1 VSLGALLAIFVA
13 AAAVTWVA
21 GIYLS
26 RSSDVLDAR
35 FGLGEAVGGLLLL
48 GLAGSLPELAIT
60 ASAALSGELDVAT
73 GNLLGGIAMQ
83 TLVIVLLDATS
94 RRTQPLSSLTV
105 DASPMLEASLVVV
118 LVGFAVMG
126 GLLPES
132 TAIGPMSPMSLAI
145 VAFFV
150 LGVFGINR
158 ARPRPRWVVQGGAPP
173 EIADAP
179 NRLQAAS
186 TRSVLFVFGLASLA
200 TLVAGVALERTGNAI
215 AGDLGMNGVVFG
227 ATILAAVTALPEI
240 SSGFQAVRL
249 GEVGLA
255 MSDVYG
261 GNSVQLT
268 FFLVADVLAGHPVLS
283 QTSPEFLWLGALG
296 AVVTGVAIYGLLVRP
311 TRKVAGLGPDSLA
324 ILLVYVGGVALLT
337 AVPG

>member
-1 VSLGALLAIFVA
+1 VSLGALLAVFLA
-13 AAAVTWVA
+13 AAAVTWLS

-83 TLVIVLLDATS
+83 TLVLVLLDATS
-94 RRTQPLSSLTV
+94 RRRQPLSSLTV
-105 DASPMLEASLVVV
+105 DASPMLEASLVVA

-145 VAFFV
+145 VAFFL
-150 LGVFGINR
+150 LGVVGINR
-158 ARPRPRWVVQGGAPP
+158 ARRRPRWIVRGGAPP
-173 EIADAP
+173 EVAEAP
-179 NRLQAAS
+179 NRLRTAS
-186 TRSVLFVFGLASLA
+186 TRSVLGVFGLASLA

-215 AGDLGMNGVVFG
+215 AGDLGMNGLVFG

-240 SSGFQAVRL
+240 SSGYQAVRL

-268 FFLVADVLAGHPVLS
+268 FFLVADLLAGRPVLS
-283 QTSPEFLWLGALG
+283 QTSAEFLWLGALG

-311 TRKVAGLGPDSLA
+311 TGKIAGIGPDSLA
-324 ILLVYVGGVALLT
+324 ILVVYLVGIALLT
-337 AVPG
+337 SVPG